1 MTEKLDVV
9 TTALRRPELLD
20 ITYSSF
26 FSRLVGLPNV
36 RIILNID
43 PLGNGDPDHCARV
56 ARKYSDE
63 VLIRMA
69 DQADF
74 SAAVNWCLSNI
85 KSDYYLYLEDDW
97 FLKRE
102 VNFSSWVESL
112 KNADVDQSV
121 LMMKKK
127 RPAPDLNFSFR
138 PHLARK
144 NLLRKVKTIPKDA
157 NPEKYL
163 RDRFIFSSE
172 DFLPGGE
179 RLIEDTGRKW
189 AKSNGLKKA
198 DSSKS
203 WFDLVGRSYLG
214 RLEYKL
220 RLFFWRLSLKKLTSS
235 IFGADNSCID

>member
-1 MTEKLDVV
+1 LTKKLDVV

-43 PLGNGDPDHCARV
+43 PLGNGDPDHCAHV

-69 DQADF
+69 DKADF
-74 SAAVNWCLSNI
+74 SAAVNWCFSNI
-85 KSDYYLYLEDDW
+85 TSDYYLYLEDDW
-97 FLKRE
+97 FLRRE
-102 VNFSSWVESL
+102 VNFRSWVESFD
-112 KNADVDQSV
+112 KADVDQSV
-121 LMMKKK
+121 LIMKKK

-144 NLLRKVKTIPKDA
+144 HLLQKVKTIPKNT

-163 RDRFIFSSE
+163 RDQFILSSE
-172 DFLPGGE
+172 DFLSGGE

-189 AKSNGLKKA
+189 AKSNGLKKT

-203 WFDLVGRSYLG
+203 WFDSVGRSYLG
-214 RLEYKL
+214 RLEYNL
-220 RLFFWRLSLKKLTSS
+220 RLFSWRRSLKS
-235 IFGADNSCID
+235 